1 MTAISLPKLPPR
13 LEAATLAAAENL
25 TAIAATEGLAL
36 VGERGEALPHLV
48 TILYI
53 VRERCAQARPK
64 PRPNDRLIEPGEIA
78 AVLEFIGQWMV
89 SEGMEELIGYNASWF
104 KDAAGV
110 VEQLMGAWREEG
122 IG

>member
-1 MTAISLPKLPPR
+1 MTTISLPKLPPR
-13 LEAATLAAAENL
+13 LEAATLATADNL
-25 TAIAATEGLAL
+25 AAIAATERLAL

-53 VRERCAQARPK
+53 LRERCAQARLE
-64 PRPNDRLIEPGEIA
+64 PRPNDRLIELGEIA

-89 SEGMEELIGYNASWF
+89 SEGMEELAGYNASWF

-110 VEQLMGAWREEG
+110 VEQLAAMWGEEG
-122 IG
+122 